1 MSDLTPEE
9 RIAQLEREVAD
20 RRETNT
26 RLNRRC
32 QAQESYVMRREMR
45 RVWRHVGDLY
55 YGVVIGRRDAIRAA
69 VLRERERASGFA
81 EAEAK
86 KAHEAIYEAR
96 RDGYP
101 DRVGHHRVLA
111 TKFEALAA
119 AIRGRE

>member
-1 MSDLTPEE
+1 MSDKANLTPEE

-69 VLRERERASGFA
+69 VLREREACAVVVEELDWASREHA
-81 EAEAK
+81 
-86 KAHEAIYEAR
+86 
-96 RDGYP
+96 
-101 DRVGHHRVLA
+101 
-111 TKFEALAA
+111 AA